1 MADTETTSRAEQVR
15 AARKEELL
23 AAAREV
29 LAEKGLEG
37 TRVSEIVRRA
47 GVSQGTFYL
56 YFPSKLSVLEEFDG
70 LMQEAIRREVI
81 GAIEGTEDLG
91 EAVETAVRAAM
102 HEIGEYRDILGPI
115 FSRLGQH
122 DGASRREEIERPYY
136 ELVEDL
142 IRQAQEIEA
151 ADQSLDPRLT
161 ARLIVGLI
169 ERAGADCF
177 LYRPD
182 LPTEDF
188 VKEVARFIRSAVG
201 I

>member
-1 MADTETTSRAEQVR
+1 MADTGTTSRAEQLR

-70 LMQEAIRREVI
+70 LMQEAIRRKVI
-81 GAIEGTEDLG
+81 RAVEDADDLG
-91 EAVETAVRAAM
+91 EAVEAAVRAAM

-115 FSRLGQH
+115 LSRLAMHEGPKQ
-122 DGASRREEIERPYY
+122 REEIERPYY

-142 IRQAQEIEA
+142 IGQGQELGVMA
-151 ADQSLDPRLT
+151 SGLDPKLT

-169 ERAGADCF
+169 ERAGADCW

-188 VKEVARFIRSAVG
+188 VEEVARFIRSAIG